1 MALQLH
7 KIPRNL
13 IQNGQRLWAT
23 TTETLSR
30 NFHSE
35 GNFPQAVATAP
46 EFSAEKSLPSHILSE
61 GQIRTYA
68 SRKPGC
74 KQPSCPKMNK
84 CPKFYLKGCS
94 CPKCE
99 PKKKLKCTKREA
111 PYPAYSEAC
120 VEELAENPSECVQC
134 PWRYCPNFKPKNR
147 GFHQKVEAT
156 QQLQQPQYG
165 DSKSLQSIFLI
176 KKKPCERP
184 PSICEKQRKL
194 RERQKEEQK
203 KKDCEDS
210 LRTNKKKAMDWSE
223 IVRMWYYKRNPHL
236 LGRDDIFLHKKRNDH
251 DAVREDD
258 PQTYE
263 AFEYDPR
270 EADLEHKRKRRGVER
285 RPPHCGKGRRNKPVK
300 DCPPGCG
307 RCSAAPLPINE
318 TMRLAPI
325 LDALEMSSPH
335 PPCPPRKKKC
345 PKVDYSKN
353 FCLPALR
360 YQYQDPVQQQLDMDG
375 PEERQQVLAK
385 DERDGEPGTAGKCQ
399 NPNCFYYPCTHPPC
413 KTRKAPYNK
422 RYHPRYDEHGNRRK
436 YQRRPLK
443 KPYYDR

>member
-353 FCLPALR
+353 GMLLDCNKCDDPNDPCLDECPKYPYKIVDKSPFR
-360 YQYQDPVQQQLDMDG
+360 DP
-375 PEERQQVLAK
+375 ENSNFRS
-385 DERDGEPGTAGKCQ
+385 
-399 NPNCFYYPCTHPPC
+399 
-413 KTRKAPYNK
+413 TRL
-422 RYHPRYDEHGNRRK
+422 RRK
-436 YQRRPLK
+436 PRNRGPKRPKSADEQRWQCNDEFKRK
-443 KPYYDR
+443 H